1 MQYRHGQRLPPEAV
15 GVPARLSVNPRARR
29 LSIRIDGRAGEAVL
43 VAPSERK
50 LGEVV
55 AFARTKSDWMRER
68 LAERPDGAPLEP
80 GAVVQTVADRHGVST
95 GQLYTWRKQ
104 MLSMAMAGFVPVE
117 VVPEP
122 SHALPAPPA
131 MPAIVEA
138 AGSLEIVL
146 PSGASIRVTGAV
158 DAATLRMVL
167 AELGG
172 R

>member
-1 MQYRHGQRLPPEAV
+1 MPDDTLSSGPLAGRSYDRSKSGPGAGSDPAVEVRVRAVRRREWPTEDRL
-15 GVPARLSVNPRARR
+15 
-29 LSIRIDGRAGEAVL
+29 RIV
-43 VAPSERK
+43 
-50 LGEVV
+50 
-55 AFARTKSDWMRER
+55 RES
-68 LAERPDGAPLEP
+68 LEP
-80 GAVVQTVADRHGVST
+80 GAVIQTVADRHGVST

-104 MLSMAMAGFVPVE
+104 LLATAMAGFAPVE

-122 SHALPAPPA
+122 PPALPAL
-131 MPAIVEA
+131 PAIPAAMET

>member
-1 MQYRHGQRLPPEAV
+1 MPDDVTSPSALASRSY
-15 GVPARLSVNPRARR
+15 
-29 LSIRIDGRAGEAVL
+29 DGRKSGPGLGPDPAV
-43 VAPSERK
+43 
-50 LGEVV
+50 EVQV
-55 AFARTKSDWMRER
+55 RAVRRRDWSPEER
-68 LAERPDGAPLEP
+68 LRIVRETLEP

-104 MLSMAMAGFVPVE
+104 MLATAMAGFAPVAM
-117 VVPEP
+117 VQEP
-122 SHALPAPPA
+122 PPPALPAPPA
-131 MPAIVEA
+131 VPAAVEA

-158 DAATLRMVL
+158 DAVTLRMVL